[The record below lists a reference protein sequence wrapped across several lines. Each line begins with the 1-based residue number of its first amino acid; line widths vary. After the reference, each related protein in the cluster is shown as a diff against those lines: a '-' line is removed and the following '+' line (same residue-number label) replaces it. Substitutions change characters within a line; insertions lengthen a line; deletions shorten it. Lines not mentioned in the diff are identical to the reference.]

1 MAAYLIAD
9 IEVTDTQAYEEYRR
23 GVPAIIAAHGG
34 RYLVRGG
41 TAETLEGTWHPGR
54 AIVLEF
60 PSMDALRAFWA
71 SPEYRPLRAVRE
83 RAARSNLVAVE
94 GVQP

>member
-9 IEVTDTQAYEEYRR
+9 IEVTDAQAYEEYRKR
-23 GVPAIIAAHGG
+23 VPAIIAAHGG

-41 TAETLEGTWHPGR
+41 TAETLEGTWRPNR
-54 AIVLEF
+54 TIVLEF
-60 PSMDALRAFWA
+60 PSMDALRAFWG
-71 SPEYRPLRAVRE
+71 SPEYRPLRAIRE
-83 RAARSNLVAVE
+83 RAARSSLVAVE